1 MISADGLRSGVQI
14 GYVMEANQDFEISD
28 PSPMRPV
35 AGVFLADVSEG
46 AHQVSSPCVA
56 MSVGRSRKRDLAHS
70 SAGPGACNG
79 RLPHHE
85 STGGPRLIAGEQ
97 SLLNVDSLMGKPL
110 ELRNETNCFRV
121 IKGRPSTDA
130 AGARLRRVLE
140 FFSMEGTA
148 TLIKGLLTFLR
159 VVSGCS

>member
-1 MISADGLRSGVQI
+1 SIAADHVACAQPLPPGARTSPPRPPLSASTRMSRRRFSGNGMISADGLRSGVQI

-28 PSPMRPV
+28 PTPRRPV

-110 ELRNETNCFRV
+110 
-121 IKGRPSTDA
+121 
-130 AGARLRRVLE
+130 
-140 FFSMEGTA
+140 
-148 TLIKGLLTFLR
+148 
-159 VVSGCS
+159 